1 MQTTPLPR
9 RFRPSVLALGATC
22 ALLAL
27 TCGPQMSTPEDGGP
41 ALPFLAP
48 APAAANPAALNGNLT
63 VLSDVAEAVLPAV
76 VNIRATKV
84 ARGHGGP
91 FFDDPFFRRFFGQ
104 RGDEQKE
111 QRSLSRGSGVL
122 VGADG
127 LVLTNNHVVSDSDEV
142 VVALS
147 DGREFPAELVGTD
160 PRSDLAVIR
169 LQGAPTDL
177 VALELGS
184 SEAMRLGEVVLA
196 VGNPFGLEGT
206 VTMGIVSAKGRS
218 DVGIVDYEDFI
229 QTDAAINPGNSGGAL
244 VNTRGELVGINTAIL
259 SGTGGSQG
267 VGFSI
272 PTDLAR
278 PIMQSLLDNGR
289 VDRGW
294 LGVYIRDATPAAY
307 DFQKLRLPEDLRG
320 VFVDGFAEGSPAA
333 VAGLRK
339 GDVIIQVDGR
349 ATSTS
354 SRLRNTVAHMPAGH
368 TVDLDLMRMGKRMTV
383 SVPLD
388 PLPDEVPERG
398 SRSRR

>member
-1 MQTTPLPR
+1 MTSRSIRWYDRLALAALLVLLGFLAGLNLKAEPEAPAVPPPAPTQVLNPAPTYAALPAATA
-9 RFRPSVLALGATC
+9 VLASVPLETI
-22 ALLAL
+22 
-27 TCGPQMSTPEDGGP
+27 P
-41 ALPFLAP
+41 
-48 APAAANPAALNGNLT
+48 
-63 VLSDVAEAVLPAV
+63 DVAAAVLPSV
-76 VNIRATKV
+76 VNLRIGRM
-84 ARGHGGP
+84 GG
-91 FFDDPFFRRFFGQ
+91 
-104 RGDEQKE
+104 
-111 QRSLSRGSGVL
+111 GSGVI
-122 VGADG
+122 VDGAG
-127 LVLTNNHVVSDSDEV
+127 IVLTNHHVVASGGEV
-142 VVALS
+142 VVALH
-147 DGREFPAELVGTD
+147 DGREYEGEVVGSDAKT
-160 PRSDLAVIR
+160 DLAVVRLKGDVPDSLVPIR
-169 LQGAPTDL
+169 IGDSD
-177 VALELGS
+177 AL
-184 SEAMRLGEVVLA
+184 RIGETVLA
-196 VGNPFGLEGT
+196 VGNPFGLSGT
-206 VTMGIVSAKGRS
+206 VTLGIVSALGRANR
-218 DVGIVDYEDFI
+218 GIVDYEDFI